1 MNPGKLNKW
10 IKILKLNET
19 TDEYD
24 SFYECFASV
33 NKASGHSYFE
43 NQAEQTATSLIF
55 EIRYIDKLKD
65 MEFDFESYRIE
76 FMNHVFSVDNVD
88 NMFFENGKL
97 RILGDLLHE

>member
-1 MNPGKLNKW
+1 MNPGKFDKW

-19 TDEYD
+19 TDNYAL
-24 SFYECFASV
+24 FYECFASV

-55 EIRYIDKLKD
+55 EIRYMEQLRD

-76 FMNHVFSVDNVD
+76 FMNHVFSVNNVD
-88 NMFFENGKL
+88 NMFFKDEKL
-97 RILGDLLHE
+97 RILGELLHE